1 MGLVTVDTA
10 WNGGVCN
17 TYCLD
22 FHGIDVTPSTTWQ
35 RFEIR
40 FDELRQQGWG
50 DVQAPLRRDQMV
62 GFVLWPN
69 RKSNLWIDDI
79 RFEL

>member
-1 MGLVTVDTA
+1 
-10 WNGGVCN
+10 
-17 TYCLD
+17 
-22 FHGIDVTPSTTWQ
+22 
-35 RFEIR
+35 
-40 FDELRQQGWG
+40 
-50 DVQAPLRRDQMV
+50 VQAPLRRDQMV